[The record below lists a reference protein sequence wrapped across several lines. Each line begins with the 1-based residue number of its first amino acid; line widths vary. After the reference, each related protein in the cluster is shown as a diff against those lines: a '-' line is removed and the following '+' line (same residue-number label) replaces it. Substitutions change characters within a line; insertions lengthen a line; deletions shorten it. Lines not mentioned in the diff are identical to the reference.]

1 MLSKIVDM
9 IVIKID
15 QTLSLRI
22 ILPLSL
28 AEKIEK
34 QKLFMIE
41 KNTNLE
47 GMWLLFWICLS
58 TYGLPR

>member
-1 MLSKIVDM
+1 M

-15 QTLSLRI
+15 KTLSLRI

-47 GMWLLFWICLS
+47 ELLEYSLEK
-58 TYGLPR
+58 